1 MGFLSSRPAEGFR
14 ALVATYLDCDAMTTL
29 SRRSAARSRVAVGL
43 AVAAVVVQLLVLY
56 WPVVTVEGPVSWTD
70 KVVHL
75 LVFAVPT
82 YAVGRALGSV
92 RTAVLVF
99 AIHAPV
105 SELVQHFLL
114 PGRSGDVWDAVV
126 DLVGVALGA
135 AVLVVR
141 ARQRRW

>member
-1 MGFLSSRPAEGFR
+1 
-14 ALVATYLDCDAMTTL
+14 MTSL
-29 SRRSAARSRVAVGL
+29 SRRSAPVPRIVTGVAV
-43 AVAAVVVQLLVLY
+43 VAVVVQLLVLY

-92 RTAVLVF
+92 RVAVVVF

-105 SELVQHFLL
+105 SELVQHALL
-114 PGRSGDVWDAVV
+114 PGRSGDVWDAVL

-135 AVLVVR
+135 AALVVG
-141 ARQRRW
+141 ARLRRC

>member
-1 MGFLSSRPAEGFR
+1 
-14 ALVATYLDCDAMTTL
+14 MTSL
-29 SRRSAARSRVAVGL
+29 PRRSAAPTWLVTAVAVI
-43 AVAAVVVQLLVLY
+43 AVVTQLLVLY

-99 AIHAPV
+99 AVHAPV
-105 SELVQHFLL
+105 SELVQHFAL
-114 PGRSGDVWDAVV
+114 PGRSGDPWDAAV
-126 DLVGVALGA
+126 DLVGVAIA
-135 AVLVVR
+135 AAALVVR
-141 ARQRRW
+141 RPARRW

>member
-1 MGFLSSRPAEGFR
+1 MTTPSRRVPARPAAATASR
-14 ALVATYLDCDAMTTL
+14 LV
-29 SRRSAARSRVAVGL
+29 VAG
-43 AVAAVVVQLLVLY
+43 AVLAVVVQLLVLY

-92 RTAVLVF
+92 RTAVVVF
-99 AIHAPV
+99 ALHAPA

-114 PGRSGDVWDAVV
+114 PGRSGDPWDAVL
-126 DLVGVALGA
+126 DLVGVSLGA
-135 AVLVVR
+135 SALVVGSR
-141 ARQRRW
+141 LRRW

>member
-1 MGFLSSRPAEGFR
+1 
-14 ALVATYLDCDAMTTL
+14 MTSL
-29 SRRSAARSRVAVGL
+29 PRRSAPTSGRVVGL
-43 AVAAVVVQLLVLY
+43 AVAAVVTQLLVLY

-75 LVFAVPT
+75 FVFAVPT
-82 YAVGRALGSV
+82 YAVGRALRSV
-92 RTAVLVF
+92 RTAVVVF

-114 PGRSGDVWDAVV
+114 PGRSGDVWDAVL

-135 AVLVVR
+135 AVLVVG
-141 ARQRRW
+141 ARLRRW

>member
-1 MGFLSSRPAEGFR
+1 
-14 ALVATYLDCDAMTTL
+14 MTTL
-29 SRRSAARSRVAVGL
+29 SRRSAPRSRVVVGL

-92 RTAVLVF
+92 RTAALVF
-99 AIHAPV
+99 AIQAPV

>member
-1 MGFLSSRPAEGFR
+1 
-14 ALVATYLDCDAMTTL
+14 MTSL
-29 SRRSAARSRVAVGL
+29 PRRSAPTSGLVVGL
-43 AVAAVVVQLLVLY
+43 AVAAVVTQLLVLY

-82 YAVGRALGSV
+82 YAVGRALRSV
-92 RTAVLVF
+92 RTAVVVF

-114 PGRSGDVWDAVV
+114 PGRSGDVWDAVL
-126 DLVGVALGA
+126 DRVGVALGA
-135 AVLVVR
+135 AVLVVGDR
-141 ARQRRW
+141 LRRW